1 MIVYLRYNYEMNKK
15 IFFLTVLITIIC
27 SASFFMITESARYYN
42 FFYNS
47 GAWQPLYLAGLLE
60 LFVLVLATI
69 KIKAKWYF
77 QSIQKVIM
85 VGIFFAI
92 IFAAG
97 MQAIEPTMESLT
109 QINRETELVEI
120 LKDEVQDLKKDKE
133 TFIGQKQKRNTAI
146 AAIERRKVINDLTNI
161 LKQDIT
167 TNTGIVALINIIL
180 LFSIRFLVQISN
192 IFCATLLGNYYREK
206 KQVKKETR
214 SYKQMV
220 LKKYPNS
227 KCITGPNETFQV
239 YINGKLIVESKSSID
254 AWRKAYEKINKVSQ
268 L

>member
-1 MIVYLRYNYEMNKK
+1 MVYKK
-15 IFFLTVLITIIC
+15 YFFVFILLLIIC
-27 SASFFMITESARYYN
+27 SASFFMITESSNYYK
-42 FFYNS
+42 FFYDS
-47 GAWQPLYLAGLLE
+47 GAWQPIYLAGLLE

-69 KIKAKWYF
+69 KIKALFYF
-77 QSIQKVIM
+77 QIIQKTIM
-85 VGIFFAI
+85 VGIFCAI

-97 MQAIEPTMESLT
+97 FYAVEPTLNSLT

-133 TFIGQKQKRNTAI
+133 TFVGQKQKRNTAI
-146 AAIERRKVINDLTNI
+146 AAIERRKIIDDLTSI
-161 LKQDIT
+161 LKQDVT

-180 LFSIRFLVQISN
+180 LFSIRFLVQLAN

-206 KQVKKETR
+206 KIRKKDSR
-214 SYKQMV
+214 SYKLLV

-227 KCITGPNETFQV
+227 KCITGPGDTFQV
-239 YINGKLIVESKSSID
+239 YINGRMIVESKSSID
-254 AWRKAYEKINKVSQ
+254 AWRKAYEKIERMSQ

>member
-1 MIVYLRYNYEMNKK
+1 MNKK
-15 IFFLTVLITIIC
+15 TFFLTVLITIIC
-27 SASFFMITESARYYN
+27 SASFFMITESARYYK
-42 FFYNS
+42 FFYDS
-47 GAWQPLYLAGLLE
+47 GAWQPMYLAGLLE

-77 QSIQKVIM
+77 VSIQKIIM
-85 VGIFFAI
+85 VGIFAAI

-97 MQAIEPTMESLT
+97 MQAVEPTLDSLT

-120 LKDEVQDLKKDKE
+120 LKDEVQDLKKDRE
-133 TFIGQKQKRNTAI
+133 TFVGQKQKRNTAI
-146 AAIERRKVINDLTNI
+146 AAIERRKVIDDLTKI

-180 LFSIRFLVQISN
+180 LFSIRFLVQLAN

-206 KQVKKETR
+206 KLVKKESR
-214 SYKQMV
+214 SYKSIV

-254 AWRKAYEKINKVSQ
+254 AWRKAYEKIERMSQ

>member
-1 MIVYLRYNYEMNKK
+1 MNYKK
-15 IFFLTVLITIIC
+15 LFFIFTLLLVIC
-27 SASFFMITESARYYN
+27 SSSFFIITESARYYK

-47 GAWQPLYLAGLLE
+47 GAWQPIYLAGLLE

-69 KIKAKWYF
+69 KIKARWYF
-77 QSIQKVIM
+77 ISIQKVIM
-85 VGIFFAI
+85 VGIFSTI

-97 MQAIEPTMESLT
+97 LQAVEPTLESLT

-120 LKDEVQDLKKDKE
+120 LKNEVQDLKKDKE
-133 TFIGQKQKRNTAI
+133 TFVDQNQKRNTAI
-146 AAIERRKVINDLTNI
+146 SAIERRKIIDDLTNI
-161 LKQDIT
+161 LKQDILI

-180 LFSIRFLVQISN
+180 LFSIRFLVQLAN

-206 KQVKKETR
+206 KEIKKESR

-239 YINGKLIVESKSSID
+239 YINGSLVVESKSSID
-254 AWRKAYEKINKVSQ
+254 AWRKTYEKIERVSQ